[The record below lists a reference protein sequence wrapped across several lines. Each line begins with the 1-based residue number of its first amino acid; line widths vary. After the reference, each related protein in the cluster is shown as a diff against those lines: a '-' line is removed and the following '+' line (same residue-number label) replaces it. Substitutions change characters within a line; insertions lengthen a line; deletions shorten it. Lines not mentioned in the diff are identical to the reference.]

1 MVVLLAA
8 VLTKSGKV
16 LISRQYVNM
25 NRMRV
30 EGILAVFPKLMGETN
45 KQHTFVEANNMRY
58 VYQPIENLVVL
69 VVTTKNSNI
78 IEDLETLR
86 TLAKLVPEYAGSV
99 QEEAVVDH
107 AFDLIFALDEL
118 ITYGG
123 MNETIPLQQVRVNLA
138 MESHEEKLLAMVQ
151 ESKMNQAKEIMKQ
164 KEKEI
169 KSQQPAAS
177 GFGFFSSLF
186 STVSQTVRSIDSA
199 ATKPAASRPVES
211 YVDTRAMAPMREPT
225 STPSLTRSEPASTP
239 SLGRGMQLSG
249 AKKDSLSNLMREDH
263 LVVPSTT
270 KKAAAA
276 PVSSSAVDVK
286 IEEELTVKLSRD
298 GLIETA
304 DVKGTLSVRANAP
317 EASRV
322 LIRLNDFAAPGFQ
335 LQLHPTIARSFLS
348 DHVLTLKQADRGFP
362 VDSSVSVLRWR
373 QPNGGDALV
382 PLSVTCWPEVLDDGC
397 NVNVEY
403 TLNREVLPALSNVR
417 ICIPLPAGAS
427 PEILSVD
434 GSYHFYPKESFIE
447 WEIEEMQE
455 DNANGV
461 LEFHVKGGSE
471 DDFFP
476 TSVEFESPRTFLDA
490 SVVEVLQVADSA
502 PVSFSQSK
510 SMRVSTYTI
519 A

>member
-1 MVVLLAA
+1 
-8 VLTKSGKV
+8 
-16 LISRQYVNM
+16 
-25 NRMRV
+25 
-30 EGILAVFPKLMGETN
+30 
-45 KQHTFVEANNMRY
+45 
-58 VYQPIENLVVL
+58 
-69 VVTTKNSNI
+69 
-78 IEDLETLR
+78 
-86 TLAKLVPEYAGSV
+86 
-99 QEEAVVDH
+99 
-107 AFDLIFALDEL
+107 
-118 ITYGG
+118 
-123 MNETIPLQQVRVNLA
+123 

-164 KEKEI
+164 KEKEL

-211 YVDTRAMAPMREPT
+211 YVDTRATAPMRYA
-225 STPSLTRSEPASTP
+225 SLSSLTRSEPTSTP

-249 AKKDSLSNLMREDH
+249 AKKDSLSVGPPRLLHPQNLMREDH

-322 LIRLNDFAAPGFQ
+322 LIRLSDFAAPGFQ
-335 LQLHPTIARSFLS
+335 LQLHPTIARSFLN

-382 PLSVTCWPEVLDDGC
+382 PLSVTCWPEVLEDGC

-434 GSYHFYPKESFIE
+434 GSYHFVGAA
-447 WEIEEMQE
+447 W
-455 DNANGV
+455 
-461 LEFHVKGGSE
+461 GGE
-471 DDFFP
+471 
-476 TSVEFESPRTFLDA
+476 A
-490 SVVEVLQVADSA
+490 
-502 PVSFSQSK
+502 
-510 SMRVSTYTI
+510 
-519 A
+519 

>member
-1 MVVLLAA
+1 
-8 VLTKSGKV
+8 
-16 LISRQYVNM
+16 
-25 NRMRV
+25 
-30 EGILAVFPKLMGETN
+30 
-45 KQHTFVEANNMRY
+45 
-58 VYQPIENLVVL
+58 
-69 VVTTKNSNI
+69 
-78 IEDLETLR
+78 
-86 TLAKLVPEYAGSV
+86 
-99 QEEAVVDH
+99 
-107 AFDLIFALDEL
+107 
-118 ITYGG
+118 
-123 MNETIPLQQVRVNLA
+123 

-164 KEKEI
+164 KEKEL

-177 GFGFFSSLF
+177 SFGFFSSLF

-211 YVDTRAMAPMREPT
+211 YVDTRATAPMRYA
-225 STPSLTRSEPASTP
+225 SLSSLTRSEPASTP

-249 AKKDSLSNLMREDH
+249 AKKDSLSVVHHRPLHPQNLMREDH

-322 LIRLNDFAAPGFQ
+322 LIRLSDFAAPGFQ

-434 GSYHFYPKESFIE
+434 GSYHFVGAA
-447 WEIEEMQE
+447 W
-455 DNANGV
+455 
-461 LEFHVKGGSE
+461 GGE
-471 DDFFP
+471 
-476 TSVEFESPRTFLDA
+476 A
-490 SVVEVLQVADSA
+490 
-502 PVSFSQSK
+502 
-510 SMRVSTYTI
+510 
-519 A
+519 

>member
-1 MVVLLAA
+1 
-8 VLTKSGKV
+8 
-16 LISRQYVNM
+16 
-25 NRMRV
+25 
-30 EGILAVFPKLMGETN
+30 
-45 KQHTFVEANNMRY
+45 
-58 VYQPIENLVVL
+58 
-69 VVTTKNSNI
+69 
-78 IEDLETLR
+78 
-86 TLAKLVPEYAGSV
+86 
-99 QEEAVVDH
+99 
-107 AFDLIFALDEL
+107 
-118 ITYGG
+118 
-123 MNETIPLQQVRVNLA
+123 

-164 KEKEI
+164 KEKEL

-211 YVDTRAMAPMREPT
+211 YVDTRATAPMRYA
-225 STPSLTRSEPASTP
+225 SLPSLTHSEPTSTP

-249 AKKDSLSNLMREDH
+249 AKKDSLSVVHPCLRHPQNLMREDH

-322 LIRLNDFAAPGFQ
+322 LIRLSDFAAPGFQ

-382 PLSVTCWPEVLDDGC
+382 PLSVTCWPEVLEDGC

-434 GSYHFYPKESFIE
+434 GSYHFVGAV
-447 WEIEEMQE
+447 W
-455 DNANGV
+455 
-461 LEFHVKGGSE
+461 GGE
-471 DDFFP
+471 
-476 TSVEFESPRTFLDA
+476 A
-490 SVVEVLQVADSA
+490 
-502 PVSFSQSK
+502 
-510 SMRVSTYTI
+510 
-519 A
+519 

>member
-1 MVVLLAA
+1 
-8 VLTKSGKV
+8 
-16 LISRQYVNM
+16 
-25 NRMRV
+25 
-30 EGILAVFPKLMGETN
+30 
-45 KQHTFVEANNMRY
+45 
-58 VYQPIENLVVL
+58 
-69 VVTTKNSNI
+69 
-78 IEDLETLR
+78 
-86 TLAKLVPEYAGSV
+86 
-99 QEEAVVDH
+99 
-107 AFDLIFALDEL
+107 
-118 ITYGG
+118 
-123 MNETIPLQQVRVNLA
+123 

-177 GFGFFSSLF
+177 SFGFFSSLF

-211 YVDTRAMAPMREPT
+211 YVDTRATAPMRYASLSSLTHSEPT
-225 STPSLTRSEPASTP
+225 STP

-249 AKKDSLSNLMREDH
+249 AKKDSLSVGPPRLLHPQNLMREDH

-322 LIRLNDFAAPGFQ
+322 LIRLSDFAAPGFQ

-382 PLSVTCWPEVLDDGC
+382 PLSVTCWPEVLEDGC

-434 GSYHFYPKESFIE
+434 GSYHFVGAV
-447 WEIEEMQE
+447 W
-455 DNANGV
+455 
-461 LEFHVKGGSE
+461 GGE
-471 DDFFP
+471 
-476 TSVEFESPRTFLDA
+476 A
-490 SVVEVLQVADSA
+490 
-502 PVSFSQSK
+502 
-510 SMRVSTYTI
+510 
-519 A
+519 

>member
-1 MVVLLAA
+1 
-8 VLTKSGKV
+8 
-16 LISRQYVNM
+16 
-25 NRMRV
+25 
-30 EGILAVFPKLMGETN
+30 
-45 KQHTFVEANNMRY
+45 
-58 VYQPIENLVVL
+58 
-69 VVTTKNSNI
+69 
-78 IEDLETLR
+78 
-86 TLAKLVPEYAGSV
+86 
-99 QEEAVVDH
+99 
-107 AFDLIFALDEL
+107 
-118 ITYGG
+118 
-123 MNETIPLQQVRVNLA
+123 

-211 YVDTRAMAPMREPT
+211 YVDTRAMAPMRYASLFSLTRSEPT

-249 AKKDSLSNLMREDH
+249 AKKDSLSVVHPRPLHPQNLMREDH

-322 LIRLNDFAAPGFQ
+322 LIRLSDFAAPGFQ
-335 LQLHPTIARSFLS
+335 LQLHPTIARSFLN

-434 GSYHFYPKESFIE
+434 GSYHFVGAA
-447 WEIEEMQE
+447 W
-455 DNANGV
+455 
-461 LEFHVKGGSE
+461 GGE
-471 DDFFP
+471 
-476 TSVEFESPRTFLDA
+476 A
-490 SVVEVLQVADSA
+490 
-502 PVSFSQSK
+502 
-510 SMRVSTYTI
+510 
-519 A
+519 

>member
-1 MVVLLAA
+1 
-8 VLTKSGKV
+8 
-16 LISRQYVNM
+16 
-25 NRMRV
+25 
-30 EGILAVFPKLMGETN
+30 
-45 KQHTFVEANNMRY
+45 
-58 VYQPIENLVVL
+58 
-69 VVTTKNSNI
+69 
-78 IEDLETLR
+78 
-86 TLAKLVPEYAGSV
+86 
-99 QEEAVVDH
+99 
-107 AFDLIFALDEL
+107 
-118 ITYGG
+118 
-123 MNETIPLQQVRVNLA
+123 

-211 YVDTRAMAPMREPT
+211 YVDTRATAPMRYAPL
-225 STPSLTRSEPASTP
+225 PSLTHSEPANTP

-249 AKKDSLSNLMREDH
+249 AKKDSLSVGPPRLLHPQNLMREDH

-322 LIRLNDFAAPGFQ
+322 LIRLSDFAAPGFQ
-335 LQLHPTIARSFLS
+335 LQLHPTIARSFLN

-382 PLSVTCWPEVLDDGC
+382 PLSVTCWPEVLEDGC

-434 GSYHFYPKESFIE
+434 GSYHFVGAA
-447 WEIEEMQE
+447 W
-455 DNANGV
+455 
-461 LEFHVKGGSE
+461 GGE
-471 DDFFP
+471 
-476 TSVEFESPRTFLDA
+476 A
-490 SVVEVLQVADSA
+490 
-502 PVSFSQSK
+502 
-510 SMRVSTYTI
+510 
-519 A
+519 

>member
-1 MVVLLAA
+1 
-8 VLTKSGKV
+8 
-16 LISRQYVNM
+16 
-25 NRMRV
+25 
-30 EGILAVFPKLMGETN
+30 
-45 KQHTFVEANNMRY
+45 
-58 VYQPIENLVVL
+58 
-69 VVTTKNSNI
+69 
-78 IEDLETLR
+78 
-86 TLAKLVPEYAGSV
+86 
-99 QEEAVVDH
+99 
-107 AFDLIFALDEL
+107 
-118 ITYGG
+118 
-123 MNETIPLQQVRVNLA
+123 

-211 YVDTRAMAPMREPT
+211 YVDTRATAPMRYAPL
-225 STPSLTRSEPASTP
+225 PSLTHSEPANTP

-249 AKKDSLSNLMREDH
+249 AKKDSLSVVHPRPLHPQNLMREDH
-263 LVVPSTT
+263 LVVPTT

-322 LIRLNDFAAPGFQ
+322 LIRLSDFAAPGFQ
-335 LQLHPTIARSFLS
+335 LQLHPTIARSFLN

-382 PLSVTCWPEVLDDGC
+382 PLSVTCWPEVLEDGC

-434 GSYHFYPKESFIE
+434 GSYHFVGAA
-447 WEIEEMQE
+447 W
-455 DNANGV
+455 
-461 LEFHVKGGSE
+461 GGE
-471 DDFFP
+471 
-476 TSVEFESPRTFLDA
+476 A
-490 SVVEVLQVADSA
+490 
-502 PVSFSQSK
+502 
-510 SMRVSTYTI
+510 
-519 A
+519 

>member
-1 MVVLLAA
+1 
-8 VLTKSGKV
+8 
-16 LISRQYVNM
+16 
-25 NRMRV
+25 
-30 EGILAVFPKLMGETN
+30 
-45 KQHTFVEANNMRY
+45 
-58 VYQPIENLVVL
+58 
-69 VVTTKNSNI
+69 
-78 IEDLETLR
+78 
-86 TLAKLVPEYAGSV
+86 
-99 QEEAVVDH
+99 
-107 AFDLIFALDEL
+107 
-118 ITYGG
+118 
-123 MNETIPLQQVRVNLA
+123 

-164 KEKEI
+164 KEKEL

-211 YVDTRAMAPMREPT
+211 YADTRATAPMRYA
-225 STPSLTRSEPASTP
+225 SLPSLTHSEPTSTP

-249 AKKDSLSNLMREDH
+249 AKKDSLSVGPPRLRHPQNLMREDH

-322 LIRLNDFAAPGFQ
+322 LIRLSDFAAPGFQ

-382 PLSVTCWPEVLDDGC
+382 PLSVTCWPEVLEDGC

-417 ICIPLPAGAS
+417 ICIPLPTGAS

-434 GSYHFYPKESFIE
+434 GSYHFVGAV
-447 WEIEEMQE
+447 W
-455 DNANGV
+455 
-461 LEFHVKGGSE
+461 GGE
-471 DDFFP
+471 
-476 TSVEFESPRTFLDA
+476 A
-490 SVVEVLQVADSA
+490 
-502 PVSFSQSK
+502 
-510 SMRVSTYTI
+510 
-519 A
+519 

>member
-1 MVVLLAA
+1 
-8 VLTKSGKV
+8 
-16 LISRQYVNM
+16 
-25 NRMRV
+25 
-30 EGILAVFPKLMGETN
+30 
-45 KQHTFVEANNMRY
+45 
-58 VYQPIENLVVL
+58 
-69 VVTTKNSNI
+69 
-78 IEDLETLR
+78 
-86 TLAKLVPEYAGSV
+86 
-99 QEEAVVDH
+99 
-107 AFDLIFALDEL
+107 
-118 ITYGG
+118 
-123 MNETIPLQQVRVNLA
+123 

-164 KEKEI
+164 KEKEL

-211 YVDTRAMAPMREPT
+211 YVDTRAMAPMRYA
-225 STPSLTRSEPASTP
+225 SLFSLTRSEPTSTP

-249 AKKDSLSNLMREDH
+249 AKKDSLSVVHPRPLHPQNLMREDH

-434 GSYHFYPKESFIE
+434 GSYHFVGTA
-447 WEIEEMQE
+447 W
-455 DNANGV
+455 
-461 LEFHVKGGSE
+461 GGE
-471 DDFFP
+471 
-476 TSVEFESPRTFLDA
+476 A
-490 SVVEVLQVADSA
+490 
-502 PVSFSQSK
+502 
-510 SMRVSTYTI
+510 
-519 A
+519 

>member
-1 MVVLLAA
+1 
-8 VLTKSGKV
+8 
-16 LISRQYVNM
+16 
-25 NRMRV
+25 
-30 EGILAVFPKLMGETN
+30 
-45 KQHTFVEANNMRY
+45 
-58 VYQPIENLVVL
+58 
-69 VVTTKNSNI
+69 
-78 IEDLETLR
+78 
-86 TLAKLVPEYAGSV
+86 
-99 QEEAVVDH
+99 
-107 AFDLIFALDEL
+107 
-118 ITYGG
+118 
-123 MNETIPLQQVRVNLA
+123 

-177 GFGFFSSLF
+177 SFGFFSSLF

-211 YVDTRAMAPMREPT
+211 YVDTRATAPMRYA
-225 STPSLTRSEPASTP
+225 SLPSLTRSEPTSTP

-249 AKKDSLSNLMREDH
+249 AKKDSLSVVHHHPLHLQNLMREDH

-270 KKAAAA
+270 KKAAA

-322 LIRLNDFAAPGFQ
+322 LIRLSDFAAPGFQ

-382 PLSVTCWPEVLDDGC
+382 PLSVTCWPEVLEDGC

-417 ICIPLPAGAS
+417 ICIPLPTGAS

-434 GSYHFYPKESFIE
+434 GSYHFVGAV
-447 WEIEEMQE
+447 W
-455 DNANGV
+455 
-461 LEFHVKGGSE
+461 GGE
-471 DDFFP
+471 
-476 TSVEFESPRTFLDA
+476 A
-490 SVVEVLQVADSA
+490 
-502 PVSFSQSK
+502 
-510 SMRVSTYTI
+510 
-519 A
+519 

>member
-1 MVVLLAA
+1 
-8 VLTKSGKV
+8 
-16 LISRQYVNM
+16 
-25 NRMRV
+25 
-30 EGILAVFPKLMGETN
+30 
-45 KQHTFVEANNMRY
+45 
-58 VYQPIENLVVL
+58 
-69 VVTTKNSNI
+69 
-78 IEDLETLR
+78 
-86 TLAKLVPEYAGSV
+86 
-99 QEEAVVDH
+99 
-107 AFDLIFALDEL
+107 
-118 ITYGG
+118 
-123 MNETIPLQQVRVNLA
+123 

-164 KEKEI
+164 KEKEL

-211 YVDTRAMAPMREPT
+211 YVDTRATAPMRYA
-225 STPSLTRSEPASTP
+225 SLPSLTRSEPTSTP

-249 AKKDSLSNLMREDH
+249 AKKDSLSVGPPRLLHPQNLMREDH

-322 LIRLNDFAAPGFQ
+322 LIRLSDFAAPGFQ

-382 PLSVTCWPEVLDDGC
+382 PLSVTCWPEVLEDGC

-434 GSYHFYPKESFIE
+434 GSYHFVGAA
-447 WEIEEMQE
+447 W
-455 DNANGV
+455 
-461 LEFHVKGGSE
+461 GGE
-471 DDFFP
+471 
-476 TSVEFESPRTFLDA
+476 A
-490 SVVEVLQVADSA
+490 
-502 PVSFSQSK
+502 
-510 SMRVSTYTI
+510 
-519 A
+519 

>member
-1 MVVLLAA
+1 
-8 VLTKSGKV
+8 
-16 LISRQYVNM
+16 
-25 NRMRV
+25 
-30 EGILAVFPKLMGETN
+30 
-45 KQHTFVEANNMRY
+45 
-58 VYQPIENLVVL
+58 
-69 VVTTKNSNI
+69 
-78 IEDLETLR
+78 
-86 TLAKLVPEYAGSV
+86 
-99 QEEAVVDH
+99 
-107 AFDLIFALDEL
+107 
-118 ITYGG
+118 
-123 MNETIPLQQVRVNLA
+123 
-138 MESHEEKLLAMVQ
+138 MVQ

-211 YVDTRAMAPMREPT
+211 YVDTRATAPMRYASLSSLTHSEPT
-225 STPSLTRSEPASTP
+225 STP

-249 AKKDSLSNLMREDH
+249 AKKDSLSVGPPRLRHPQNLMREDH

-322 LIRLNDFAAPGFQ
+322 LIRLSDFAAPGFQ

-382 PLSVTCWPEVLDDGC
+382 PLSVTCWPEVLEDGC

-434 GSYHFYPKESFIE
+434 GSYHFVGAA
-447 WEIEEMQE
+447 W
-455 DNANGV
+455 
-461 LEFHVKGGSE
+461 GGE
-471 DDFFP
+471 
-476 TSVEFESPRTFLDA
+476 A
-490 SVVEVLQVADSA
+490 
-502 PVSFSQSK
+502 
-510 SMRVSTYTI
+510 
-519 A
+519 

>member
-1 MVVLLAA
+1 
-8 VLTKSGKV
+8 
-16 LISRQYVNM
+16 
-25 NRMRV
+25 
-30 EGILAVFPKLMGETN
+30 
-45 KQHTFVEANNMRY
+45 
-58 VYQPIENLVVL
+58 
-69 VVTTKNSNI
+69 
-78 IEDLETLR
+78 
-86 TLAKLVPEYAGSV
+86 
-99 QEEAVVDH
+99 
-107 AFDLIFALDEL
+107 
-118 ITYGG
+118 
-123 MNETIPLQQVRVNLA
+123 

-164 KEKEI
+164 KEKEL

-211 YVDTRAMAPMREPT
+211 YVDTRATAPMRYA
-225 STPSLTRSEPASTP
+225 SLSSLTRSEPTSTP

-249 AKKDSLSNLMREDH
+249 AKKDSLSVVHPCLRHPQNLMREDH

-417 ICIPLPAGAS
+417 ICIPLPTGAS

-434 GSYHFYPKESFIE
+434 GSYHFVGAA
-447 WEIEEMQE
+447 W
-455 DNANGV
+455 
-461 LEFHVKGGSE
+461 GGE
-471 DDFFP
+471 
-476 TSVEFESPRTFLDA
+476 A
-490 SVVEVLQVADSA
+490 
-502 PVSFSQSK
+502 
-510 SMRVSTYTI
+510 
-519 A
+519 

>member
-1 MVVLLAA
+1 
-8 VLTKSGKV
+8 
-16 LISRQYVNM
+16 
-25 NRMRV
+25 
-30 EGILAVFPKLMGETN
+30 
-45 KQHTFVEANNMRY
+45 
-58 VYQPIENLVVL
+58 
-69 VVTTKNSNI
+69 
-78 IEDLETLR
+78 
-86 TLAKLVPEYAGSV
+86 
-99 QEEAVVDH
+99 
-107 AFDLIFALDEL
+107 
-118 ITYGG
+118 
-123 MNETIPLQQVRVNLA
+123 

-211 YVDTRAMAPMREPT
+211 YVDTRATAPMRYA
-225 STPSLTRSEPASTP
+225 SLSSLTRSEPTSTP

-249 AKKDSLSNLMREDH
+249 AKKDSLSVVHPCLRHPQNLMREDH

-322 LIRLNDFAAPGFQ
+322 LIRLSDFAAPGFQ

-382 PLSVTCWPEVLDDGC
+382 PLSVTCWPEVLEDGC

-434 GSYHFYPKESFIE
+434 GSYHFVGAA
-447 WEIEEMQE
+447 W
-455 DNANGV
+455 
-461 LEFHVKGGSE
+461 GGE
-471 DDFFP
+471 
-476 TSVEFESPRTFLDA
+476 A
-490 SVVEVLQVADSA
+490 
-502 PVSFSQSK
+502 
-510 SMRVSTYTI
+510 
-519 A
+519 

>member
-1 MVVLLAA
+1 
-8 VLTKSGKV
+8 
-16 LISRQYVNM
+16 
-25 NRMRV
+25 
-30 EGILAVFPKLMGETN
+30 
-45 KQHTFVEANNMRY
+45 
-58 VYQPIENLVVL
+58 
-69 VVTTKNSNI
+69 
-78 IEDLETLR
+78 
-86 TLAKLVPEYAGSV
+86 
-99 QEEAVVDH
+99 
-107 AFDLIFALDEL
+107 
-118 ITYGG
+118 
-123 MNETIPLQQVRVNLA
+123 

-164 KEKEI
+164 KEKEL

-211 YVDTRAMAPMREPT
+211 YVDTRATAPMRYAPL
-225 STPSLTRSEPASTP
+225 PSLTHSEPTSTP

-249 AKKDSLSNLMREDH
+249 AKKDSLSVVHPRPLHPQNLMREDH
-263 LVVPSTT
+263 LVVPTT

-322 LIRLNDFAAPGFQ
+322 LIRLSDFAAPGFQ
-335 LQLHPTIARSFLS
+335 LQLHPTIARSFLN

-382 PLSVTCWPEVLDDGC
+382 PLSVTCWPEVLEDGC

-427 PEILSVD
+427 LEILSVD
-434 GSYHFYPKESFIE
+434 GSYHFVGAA
-447 WEIEEMQE
+447 W
-455 DNANGV
+455 
-461 LEFHVKGGSE
+461 GGE
-471 DDFFP
+471 
-476 TSVEFESPRTFLDA
+476 A
-490 SVVEVLQVADSA
+490 
-502 PVSFSQSK
+502 
-510 SMRVSTYTI
+510 
-519 A
+519 

>member
-1 MVVLLAA
+1 
-8 VLTKSGKV
+8 
-16 LISRQYVNM
+16 
-25 NRMRV
+25 
-30 EGILAVFPKLMGETN
+30 
-45 KQHTFVEANNMRY
+45 
-58 VYQPIENLVVL
+58 
-69 VVTTKNSNI
+69 
-78 IEDLETLR
+78 
-86 TLAKLVPEYAGSV
+86 
-99 QEEAVVDH
+99 
-107 AFDLIFALDEL
+107 
-118 ITYGG
+118 
-123 MNETIPLQQVRVNLA
+123 

-164 KEKEI
+164 KEKEL

-211 YVDTRAMAPMREPT
+211 YVDTRATAPMRYA
-225 STPSLTRSEPASTP
+225 SLPSLTRSEPTSTP

-249 AKKDSLSNLMREDH
+249 AKKDSLSVGPPRLLHPQNLMREDH

-317 EASRV
+317 DASRV
-322 LIRLNDFAAPGFQ
+322 LIRLSDFVAPGFQ

-434 GSYHFYPKESFIE
+434 GSYHFVGAA
-447 WEIEEMQE
+447 W
-455 DNANGV
+455 
-461 LEFHVKGGSE
+461 GGE
-471 DDFFP
+471 
-476 TSVEFESPRTFLDA
+476 A
-490 SVVEVLQVADSA
+490 
-502 PVSFSQSK
+502 
-510 SMRVSTYTI
+510 
-519 A
+519 

>member
-1 MVVLLAA
+1 
-8 VLTKSGKV
+8 
-16 LISRQYVNM
+16 
-25 NRMRV
+25 
-30 EGILAVFPKLMGETN
+30 
-45 KQHTFVEANNMRY
+45 
-58 VYQPIENLVVL
+58 
-69 VVTTKNSNI
+69 
-78 IEDLETLR
+78 
-86 TLAKLVPEYAGSV
+86 
-99 QEEAVVDH
+99 
-107 AFDLIFALDEL
+107 
-118 ITYGG
+118 
-123 MNETIPLQQVRVNLA
+123 

-211 YVDTRAMAPMREPT
+211 YVDTRATAPMRYA
-225 STPSLTRSEPASTP
+225 SLFSLTRSEPASTP

-249 AKKDSLSNLMREDH
+249 AKKDSLSVVHPCLLHPQNLMREDH

-434 GSYHFYPKESFIE
+434 GSYHFVGAA
-447 WEIEEMQE
+447 W
-455 DNANGV
+455 
-461 LEFHVKGGSE
+461 GGE
-471 DDFFP
+471 
-476 TSVEFESPRTFLDA
+476 A
-490 SVVEVLQVADSA
+490 
-502 PVSFSQSK
+502 
-510 SMRVSTYTI
+510 
-519 A
+519 

>member
-1 MVVLLAA
+1 
-8 VLTKSGKV
+8 
-16 LISRQYVNM
+16 
-25 NRMRV
+25 
-30 EGILAVFPKLMGETN
+30 
-45 KQHTFVEANNMRY
+45 
-58 VYQPIENLVVL
+58 
-69 VVTTKNSNI
+69 
-78 IEDLETLR
+78 
-86 TLAKLVPEYAGSV
+86 
-99 QEEAVVDH
+99 
-107 AFDLIFALDEL
+107 
-118 ITYGG
+118 
-123 MNETIPLQQVRVNLA
+123 

-211 YVDTRAMAPMREPT
+211 YVDTRATAPMRYA
-225 STPSLTRSEPASTP
+225 SLSSLTRSEPTSTP

-249 AKKDSLSNLMREDH
+249 AKKDSLSVVHPCLRHPQNLMREDH

-417 ICIPLPAGAS
+417 ICIPLPTGAS

-434 GSYHFYPKESFIE
+434 GSYHFVGAV
-447 WEIEEMQE
+447 W
-455 DNANGV
+455 
-461 LEFHVKGGSE
+461 GGE
-471 DDFFP
+471 
-476 TSVEFESPRTFLDA
+476 A
-490 SVVEVLQVADSA
+490 
-502 PVSFSQSK
+502 
-510 SMRVSTYTI
+510 
-519 A
+519 

>member
-1 MVVLLAA
+1 
-8 VLTKSGKV
+8 
-16 LISRQYVNM
+16 
-25 NRMRV
+25 
-30 EGILAVFPKLMGETN
+30 
-45 KQHTFVEANNMRY
+45 
-58 VYQPIENLVVL
+58 
-69 VVTTKNSNI
+69 
-78 IEDLETLR
+78 
-86 TLAKLVPEYAGSV
+86 
-99 QEEAVVDH
+99 
-107 AFDLIFALDEL
+107 
-118 ITYGG
+118 
-123 MNETIPLQQVRVNLA
+123 

-164 KEKEI
+164 KEKEL

-211 YVDTRAMAPMREPT
+211 YADTRATAPMRYASLSSLTHSEPT
-225 STPSLTRSEPASTP
+225 STP

-249 AKKDSLSNLMREDH
+249 AKKDSLSVGPPRLLHPQNLMREDH

-322 LIRLNDFAAPGFQ
+322 LIRLSDFAAPGFQ
-335 LQLHPTIARSFLS
+335 LQLHPTIARSFLN

-382 PLSVTCWPEVLDDGC
+382 PLSVTCWPEVLEDGC

-417 ICIPLPAGAS
+417 ICIPLPTGAS

-434 GSYHFYPKESFIE
+434 GSYHFVGAA
-447 WEIEEMQE
+447 W
-455 DNANGV
+455 
-461 LEFHVKGGSE
+461 GGE
-471 DDFFP
+471 
-476 TSVEFESPRTFLDA
+476 A
-490 SVVEVLQVADSA
+490 
-502 PVSFSQSK
+502 
-510 SMRVSTYTI
+510 
-519 A
+519 

>member
-1 MVVLLAA
+1 
-8 VLTKSGKV
+8 
-16 LISRQYVNM
+16 
-25 NRMRV
+25 
-30 EGILAVFPKLMGETN
+30 
-45 KQHTFVEANNMRY
+45 
-58 VYQPIENLVVL
+58 
-69 VVTTKNSNI
+69 
-78 IEDLETLR
+78 
-86 TLAKLVPEYAGSV
+86 
-99 QEEAVVDH
+99 
-107 AFDLIFALDEL
+107 
-118 ITYGG
+118 
-123 MNETIPLQQVRVNLA
+123 

-164 KEKEI
+164 KEKEL

-211 YVDTRAMAPMREPT
+211 YADTRATAPMRYA
-225 STPSLTRSEPASTP
+225 SLPSLTHSEPTSTP

-249 AKKDSLSNLMREDH
+249 AKKDSLSVGPPRLRHPQNLMREDH
-263 LVVPSTT
+263 LVVPST
-270 KKAAAA
+270 KKAAA

-322 LIRLNDFAAPGFQ
+322 LIRLSDFAAPGFQ
-335 LQLHPTIARSFLS
+335 LQLHPTIARSFLN

-382 PLSVTCWPEVLDDGC
+382 PLSVTCWPEVLEDGC

-417 ICIPLPAGAS
+417 ICIPLPTGAS

-434 GSYHFYPKESFIE
+434 GSYHFVGAV
-447 WEIEEMQE
+447 W
-455 DNANGV
+455 
-461 LEFHVKGGSE
+461 GGE
-471 DDFFP
+471 
-476 TSVEFESPRTFLDA
+476 A
-490 SVVEVLQVADSA
+490 
-502 PVSFSQSK
+502 
-510 SMRVSTYTI
+510 
-519 A
+519 

>member
-1 MVVLLAA
+1 
-8 VLTKSGKV
+8 
-16 LISRQYVNM
+16 
-25 NRMRV
+25 
-30 EGILAVFPKLMGETN
+30 
-45 KQHTFVEANNMRY
+45 
-58 VYQPIENLVVL
+58 
-69 VVTTKNSNI
+69 
-78 IEDLETLR
+78 
-86 TLAKLVPEYAGSV
+86 
-99 QEEAVVDH
+99 
-107 AFDLIFALDEL
+107 
-118 ITYGG
+118 
-123 MNETIPLQQVRVNLA
+123 

-164 KEKEI
+164 KEKEL

-211 YVDTRAMAPMREPT
+211 YVDTRATAPMRYASLSSLTHSEPT
-225 STPSLTRSEPASTP
+225 STP

-249 AKKDSLSNLMREDH
+249 AKKDSLSVGPPRLLHPQNLMREDH

-322 LIRLNDFAAPGFQ
+322 LIRLSDFAAPGFQ

-417 ICIPLPAGAS
+417 ICIPLPTGAS

-434 GSYHFYPKESFIE
+434 GSYHFVGAV
-447 WEIEEMQE
+447 W
-455 DNANGV
+455 
-461 LEFHVKGGSE
+461 GGE
-471 DDFFP
+471 
-476 TSVEFESPRTFLDA
+476 A
-490 SVVEVLQVADSA
+490 
-502 PVSFSQSK
+502 
-510 SMRVSTYTI
+510 
-519 A
+519 

>member
-1 MVVLLAA
+1 
-8 VLTKSGKV
+8 
-16 LISRQYVNM
+16 
-25 NRMRV
+25 
-30 EGILAVFPKLMGETN
+30 
-45 KQHTFVEANNMRY
+45 
-58 VYQPIENLVVL
+58 
-69 VVTTKNSNI
+69 
-78 IEDLETLR
+78 
-86 TLAKLVPEYAGSV
+86 
-99 QEEAVVDH
+99 
-107 AFDLIFALDEL
+107 
-118 ITYGG
+118 
-123 MNETIPLQQVRVNLA
+123 

-199 ATKPAASRPVES
+199 ATKPAASHPVES
-211 YVDTRAMAPMREPT
+211 YVDTRATAPMRYAPL
-225 STPSLTRSEPASTP
+225 PSLTHSEPANTP

-249 AKKDSLSNLMREDH
+249 AKKDSLSVGPPRLRHPQNLMREDH

-382 PLSVTCWPEVLDDGC
+382 PLSVTCWPEVLEDGC

-434 GSYHFYPKESFIE
+434 GSYHFVGAA
-447 WEIEEMQE
+447 W
-455 DNANGV
+455 
-461 LEFHVKGGSE
+461 GGE
-471 DDFFP
+471 
-476 TSVEFESPRTFLDA
+476 A
-490 SVVEVLQVADSA
+490 
-502 PVSFSQSK
+502 
-510 SMRVSTYTI
+510 
-519 A
+519 

>member
-1 MVVLLAA
+1 
-8 VLTKSGKV
+8 
-16 LISRQYVNM
+16 
-25 NRMRV
+25 
-30 EGILAVFPKLMGETN
+30 
-45 KQHTFVEANNMRY
+45 
-58 VYQPIENLVVL
+58 
-69 VVTTKNSNI
+69 
-78 IEDLETLR
+78 
-86 TLAKLVPEYAGSV
+86 
-99 QEEAVVDH
+99 
-107 AFDLIFALDEL
+107 
-118 ITYGG
+118 
-123 MNETIPLQQVRVNLA
+123 

-164 KEKEI
+164 KEKEL

-211 YVDTRAMAPMREPT
+211 YVDTRATAPMRYAPL
-225 STPSLTRSEPASTP
+225 PSLTHSEPANTP

-249 AKKDSLSNLMREDH
+249 AKKDSLSVGPPRPLHPQNLMREDH

-322 LIRLNDFAAPGFQ
+322 LIRLSDFAAPGFQ
-335 LQLHPTIARSFLS
+335 LQLHPTIARSFLN

-382 PLSVTCWPEVLDDGC
+382 PLSVTCWPEVLEDGC

-434 GSYHFYPKESFIE
+434 GSYHFVGAA
-447 WEIEEMQE
+447 W
-455 DNANGV
+455 
-461 LEFHVKGGSE
+461 GGE
-471 DDFFP
+471 
-476 TSVEFESPRTFLDA
+476 A
-490 SVVEVLQVADSA
+490 
-502 PVSFSQSK
+502 
-510 SMRVSTYTI
+510 
-519 A
+519 

>member
-1 MVVLLAA
+1 
-8 VLTKSGKV
+8 
-16 LISRQYVNM
+16 
-25 NRMRV
+25 
-30 EGILAVFPKLMGETN
+30 
-45 KQHTFVEANNMRY
+45 
-58 VYQPIENLVVL
+58 
-69 VVTTKNSNI
+69 
-78 IEDLETLR
+78 
-86 TLAKLVPEYAGSV
+86 
-99 QEEAVVDH
+99 
-107 AFDLIFALDEL
+107 
-118 ITYGG
+118 
-123 MNETIPLQQVRVNLA
+123 

-211 YVDTRAMAPMREPT
+211 YVDTRATAPMRYA
-225 STPSLTRSEPASTP
+225 SLSSLTRSEPTSTP

-249 AKKDSLSNLMREDH
+249 AKKDSLSVGPPRLLHPQNLMREDH

-322 LIRLNDFAAPGFQ
+322 LIRLSDFAAPGFQ

-434 GSYHFYPKESFIE
+434 GSYHFVGAV
-447 WEIEEMQE
+447 W
-455 DNANGV
+455 
-461 LEFHVKGGSE
+461 GGE
-471 DDFFP
+471 
-476 TSVEFESPRTFLDA
+476 A
-490 SVVEVLQVADSA
+490 
-502 PVSFSQSK
+502 
-510 SMRVSTYTI
+510 
-519 A
+519 

>member
-1 MVVLLAA
+1 
-8 VLTKSGKV
+8 
-16 LISRQYVNM
+16 
-25 NRMRV
+25 
-30 EGILAVFPKLMGETN
+30 
-45 KQHTFVEANNMRY
+45 
-58 VYQPIENLVVL
+58 
-69 VVTTKNSNI
+69 
-78 IEDLETLR
+78 
-86 TLAKLVPEYAGSV
+86 
-99 QEEAVVDH
+99 
-107 AFDLIFALDEL
+107 
-118 ITYGG
+118 
-123 MNETIPLQQVRVNLA
+123 

-211 YVDTRAMAPMREPT
+211 YVDTRATAPMRYASLSSLTHSEPT
-225 STPSLTRSEPASTP
+225 STP

-249 AKKDSLSNLMREDH
+249 AKKDSLSVVHPCLRHPQNLMREDH

-322 LIRLNDFAAPGFQ
+322 LIRLSDFAAPGFQ

-382 PLSVTCWPEVLDDGC
+382 PLSVTCWPEVLEDGC

-417 ICIPLPAGAS
+417 ICIPLPTGAS

-434 GSYHFYPKESFIE
+434 GSYHFVGAV
-447 WEIEEMQE
+447 W
-455 DNANGV
+455 
-461 LEFHVKGGSE
+461 GGE
-471 DDFFP
+471 
-476 TSVEFESPRTFLDA
+476 A
-490 SVVEVLQVADSA
+490 
-502 PVSFSQSK
+502 
-510 SMRVSTYTI
+510 
-519 A
+519 

>member
-1 MVVLLAA
+1 
-8 VLTKSGKV
+8 
-16 LISRQYVNM
+16 
-25 NRMRV
+25 
-30 EGILAVFPKLMGETN
+30 
-45 KQHTFVEANNMRY
+45 
-58 VYQPIENLVVL
+58 
-69 VVTTKNSNI
+69 
-78 IEDLETLR
+78 
-86 TLAKLVPEYAGSV
+86 
-99 QEEAVVDH
+99 
-107 AFDLIFALDEL
+107 
-118 ITYGG
+118 
-123 MNETIPLQQVRVNLA
+123 

-211 YVDTRAMAPMREPT
+211 YVDTRATAPMRYASLSSLTHSEPT
-225 STPSLTRSEPASTP
+225 STP

-249 AKKDSLSNLMREDH
+249 AKKDSLSVVHPCLRHPQNLMREDH

-322 LIRLNDFAAPGFQ
+322 LIRLSDFAAPGFQ

-382 PLSVTCWPEVLDDGC
+382 PLSVTCWPEVLEDGC

-434 GSYHFYPKESFIE
+434 GSYHFVGAV
-447 WEIEEMQE
+447 W
-455 DNANGV
+455 
-461 LEFHVKGGSE
+461 GGE
-471 DDFFP
+471 
-476 TSVEFESPRTFLDA
+476 A
-490 SVVEVLQVADSA
+490 
-502 PVSFSQSK
+502 
-510 SMRVSTYTI
+510 
-519 A
+519 

>member
-1 MVVLLAA
+1 
-8 VLTKSGKV
+8 
-16 LISRQYVNM
+16 
-25 NRMRV
+25 
-30 EGILAVFPKLMGETN
+30 
-45 KQHTFVEANNMRY
+45 
-58 VYQPIENLVVL
+58 
-69 VVTTKNSNI
+69 
-78 IEDLETLR
+78 
-86 TLAKLVPEYAGSV
+86 
-99 QEEAVVDH
+99 
-107 AFDLIFALDEL
+107 
-118 ITYGG
+118 
-123 MNETIPLQQVRVNLA
+123 
-138 MESHEEKLLAMVQ
+138 
-151 ESKMNQAKEIMKQ
+151 MNQAKEIMKQ
-164 KEKEI
+164 KEKEL

-211 YVDTRAMAPMREPT
+211 YVDTRATAPMRYASLSSLTHSEPT
-225 STPSLTRSEPASTP
+225 STP

-249 AKKDSLSNLMREDH
+249 AKKDSLSVGPPRLLHPQNLMREDH

-322 LIRLNDFAAPGFQ
+322 LIRLSDFAAPGFQ

-382 PLSVTCWPEVLDDGC
+382 PLSVTCWPEVLEDGC

-434 GSYHFYPKESFIE
+434 GSYHFVGTA
-447 WEIEEMQE
+447 W
-455 DNANGV
+455 
-461 LEFHVKGGSE
+461 GGE
-471 DDFFP
+471 
-476 TSVEFESPRTFLDA
+476 A
-490 SVVEVLQVADSA
+490 
-502 PVSFSQSK
+502 
-510 SMRVSTYTI
+510 
-519 A
+519 

>member
-1 MVVLLAA
+1 
-8 VLTKSGKV
+8 
-16 LISRQYVNM
+16 
-25 NRMRV
+25 
-30 EGILAVFPKLMGETN
+30 
-45 KQHTFVEANNMRY
+45 
-58 VYQPIENLVVL
+58 
-69 VVTTKNSNI
+69 
-78 IEDLETLR
+78 
-86 TLAKLVPEYAGSV
+86 
-99 QEEAVVDH
+99 
-107 AFDLIFALDEL
+107 
-118 ITYGG
+118 
-123 MNETIPLQQVRVNLA
+123 

-211 YVDTRAMAPMREPT
+211 YVDTRATAPMRYA
-225 STPSLTRSEPASTP
+225 SLFSLTRSEPTSTP

-249 AKKDSLSNLMREDH
+249 AKKDSLSVGPPRLLHPQNLMREDH

-322 LIRLNDFAAPGFQ
+322 LIRLSDFAAPGFQ

-382 PLSVTCWPEVLDDGC
+382 PLSVTCWPEVLEDGC

-434 GSYHFYPKESFIE
+434 GSYHFVGAAWSGE
-447 WEIEEMQE
+447 
-455 DNANGV
+455 A
-461 LEFHVKGGSE
+461 
-471 DDFFP
+471 
-476 TSVEFESPRTFLDA
+476 
-490 SVVEVLQVADSA
+490 
-502 PVSFSQSK
+502 
-510 SMRVSTYTI
+510 
-519 A
+519 

>member
-1 MVVLLAA
+1 
-8 VLTKSGKV
+8 
-16 LISRQYVNM
+16 
-25 NRMRV
+25 
-30 EGILAVFPKLMGETN
+30 
-45 KQHTFVEANNMRY
+45 
-58 VYQPIENLVVL
+58 
-69 VVTTKNSNI
+69 
-78 IEDLETLR
+78 
-86 TLAKLVPEYAGSV
+86 
-99 QEEAVVDH
+99 
-107 AFDLIFALDEL
+107 
-118 ITYGG
+118 
-123 MNETIPLQQVRVNLA
+123 

-211 YVDTRAMAPMREPT
+211 YVDTRATAPMRYAPL
-225 STPSLTRSEPASTP
+225 PSLTHSEPANTP

-249 AKKDSLSNLMREDH
+249 AKKDSLSVGPPRLLHPQNLMREDH

-322 LIRLNDFAAPGFQ
+322 LIRLSDFAAPGFQ

-382 PLSVTCWPEVLDDGC
+382 PLSVTCWPEVLEDGC

-434 GSYHFYPKESFIE
+434 GSYHFVGTA
-447 WEIEEMQE
+447 W
-455 DNANGV
+455 
-461 LEFHVKGGSE
+461 GGE
-471 DDFFP
+471 
-476 TSVEFESPRTFLDA
+476 A
-490 SVVEVLQVADSA
+490 
-502 PVSFSQSK
+502 
-510 SMRVSTYTI
+510 
-519 A
+519 

>member
-1 MVVLLAA
+1 
-8 VLTKSGKV
+8 
-16 LISRQYVNM
+16 
-25 NRMRV
+25 
-30 EGILAVFPKLMGETN
+30 
-45 KQHTFVEANNMRY
+45 
-58 VYQPIENLVVL
+58 
-69 VVTTKNSNI
+69 
-78 IEDLETLR
+78 
-86 TLAKLVPEYAGSV
+86 
-99 QEEAVVDH
+99 
-107 AFDLIFALDEL
+107 
-118 ITYGG
+118 
-123 MNETIPLQQVRVNLA
+123 

-164 KEKEI
+164 KEKEL

-211 YVDTRAMAPMREPT
+211 YVDTRATAPMRYA
-225 STPSLTRSEPASTP
+225 SLSSLTRSEPTSTP
-239 SLGRGMQLSG
+239 SLGRGMQLAG
-249 AKKDSLSNLMREDH
+249 AKKDSLSVVHHRPLHPQNLMREDH

-270 KKAAAA
+270 KKAAA

-322 LIRLNDFAAPGFQ
+322 LIRLSDFAAPGFQ

-434 GSYHFYPKESFIE
+434 GSYHFVGAA
-447 WEIEEMQE
+447 W
-455 DNANGV
+455 
-461 LEFHVKGGSE
+461 GGE
-471 DDFFP
+471 
-476 TSVEFESPRTFLDA
+476 A
-490 SVVEVLQVADSA
+490 
-502 PVSFSQSK
+502 
-510 SMRVSTYTI
+510 
-519 A
+519 

>member
-1 MVVLLAA
+1 
-8 VLTKSGKV
+8 
-16 LISRQYVNM
+16 
-25 NRMRV
+25 
-30 EGILAVFPKLMGETN
+30 
-45 KQHTFVEANNMRY
+45 
-58 VYQPIENLVVL
+58 
-69 VVTTKNSNI
+69 
-78 IEDLETLR
+78 
-86 TLAKLVPEYAGSV
+86 
-99 QEEAVVDH
+99 
-107 AFDLIFALDEL
+107 
-118 ITYGG
+118 
-123 MNETIPLQQVRVNLA
+123 

-164 KEKEI
+164 KEKEL

-211 YVDTRAMAPMREPT
+211 YVDTRATAPMRYAPL
-225 STPSLTRSEPASTP
+225 PSLTHSEPANTP

-249 AKKDSLSNLMREDH
+249 AKKDSLSVGPPRPLHPQNLMREDH

-322 LIRLNDFAAPGFQ
+322 LIRLSDFAAPGFQ

-434 GSYHFYPKESFIE
+434 GSYHFVGAA
-447 WEIEEMQE
+447 W
-455 DNANGV
+455 
-461 LEFHVKGGSE
+461 GGE
-471 DDFFP
+471 
-476 TSVEFESPRTFLDA
+476 A
-490 SVVEVLQVADSA
+490 
-502 PVSFSQSK
+502 
-510 SMRVSTYTI
+510 
-519 A
+519 

>member
-1 MVVLLAA
+1 
-8 VLTKSGKV
+8 
-16 LISRQYVNM
+16 
-25 NRMRV
+25 
-30 EGILAVFPKLMGETN
+30 
-45 KQHTFVEANNMRY
+45 
-58 VYQPIENLVVL
+58 
-69 VVTTKNSNI
+69 
-78 IEDLETLR
+78 
-86 TLAKLVPEYAGSV
+86 
-99 QEEAVVDH
+99 
-107 AFDLIFALDEL
+107 
-118 ITYGG
+118 
-123 MNETIPLQQVRVNLA
+123 

-164 KEKEI
+164 KEKEL

-211 YVDTRAMAPMREPT
+211 YVDTRATAPMRYA
-225 STPSLTRSEPASTP
+225 SLPSLTRSEPTSTP

-249 AKKDSLSNLMREDH
+249 AKKDSLSVVHHHPLHPQNLMREDH
-263 LVVPSTT
+263 LVVPSST

-322 LIRLNDFAAPGFQ
+322 LIRLSDFAAPGFQ
-335 LQLHPTIARSFLS
+335 LQLHPTIARSFLN

-382 PLSVTCWPEVLDDGC
+382 PLSVTCWPEVLEDGC

-434 GSYHFYPKESFIE
+434 GSYHFVGAA
-447 WEIEEMQE
+447 W
-455 DNANGV
+455 
-461 LEFHVKGGSE
+461 GGE
-471 DDFFP
+471 
-476 TSVEFESPRTFLDA
+476 A
-490 SVVEVLQVADSA
+490 
-502 PVSFSQSK
+502 
-510 SMRVSTYTI
+510 
-519 A
+519 

>member
-1 MVVLLAA
+1 
-8 VLTKSGKV
+8 
-16 LISRQYVNM
+16 
-25 NRMRV
+25 
-30 EGILAVFPKLMGETN
+30 
-45 KQHTFVEANNMRY
+45 
-58 VYQPIENLVVL
+58 
-69 VVTTKNSNI
+69 
-78 IEDLETLR
+78 
-86 TLAKLVPEYAGSV
+86 
-99 QEEAVVDH
+99 
-107 AFDLIFALDEL
+107 
-118 ITYGG
+118 
-123 MNETIPLQQVRVNLA
+123 

-164 KEKEI
+164 KEKEL

-211 YVDTRAMAPMREPT
+211 YVDTRATAPMRYA
-225 STPSLTRSEPASTP
+225 SLSSLTRSEPTSTP

-249 AKKDSLSNLMREDH
+249 AKKDSLSVVHPCLRHPQNLMREDH

-322 LIRLNDFAAPGFQ
+322 LIRLSDFAAPGFQ

-434 GSYHFYPKESFIE
+434 GSYHFVGAA
-447 WEIEEMQE
+447 W
-455 DNANGV
+455 
-461 LEFHVKGGSE
+461 GGE
-471 DDFFP
+471 
-476 TSVEFESPRTFLDA
+476 A
-490 SVVEVLQVADSA
+490 
-502 PVSFSQSK
+502 
-510 SMRVSTYTI
+510 
-519 A
+519 

>member
-1 MVVLLAA
+1 
-8 VLTKSGKV
+8 
-16 LISRQYVNM
+16 
-25 NRMRV
+25 
-30 EGILAVFPKLMGETN
+30 
-45 KQHTFVEANNMRY
+45 
-58 VYQPIENLVVL
+58 
-69 VVTTKNSNI
+69 
-78 IEDLETLR
+78 
-86 TLAKLVPEYAGSV
+86 
-99 QEEAVVDH
+99 
-107 AFDLIFALDEL
+107 
-118 ITYGG
+118 
-123 MNETIPLQQVRVNLA
+123 

-211 YVDTRAMAPMREPT
+211 YVDTRATAPMRYASLSSLTHSEPT
-225 STPSLTRSEPASTP
+225 STP
-239 SLGRGMQLSG
+239 SLGRGMQMSG
-249 AKKDSLSNLMREDH
+249 AKKDSLSVGPPRLLHPQNLMREDH

-382 PLSVTCWPEVLDDGC
+382 PLSVTCWPEVLEDGC

-434 GSYHFYPKESFIE
+434 GSYHFVGAA
-447 WEIEEMQE
+447 W
-455 DNANGV
+455 
-461 LEFHVKGGSE
+461 GGE
-471 DDFFP
+471 
-476 TSVEFESPRTFLDA
+476 A
-490 SVVEVLQVADSA
+490 
-502 PVSFSQSK
+502 
-510 SMRVSTYTI
+510 
-519 A
+519 

>member
-1 MVVLLAA
+1 
-8 VLTKSGKV
+8 
-16 LISRQYVNM
+16 
-25 NRMRV
+25 
-30 EGILAVFPKLMGETN
+30 
-45 KQHTFVEANNMRY
+45 
-58 VYQPIENLVVL
+58 
-69 VVTTKNSNI
+69 
-78 IEDLETLR
+78 
-86 TLAKLVPEYAGSV
+86 
-99 QEEAVVDH
+99 
-107 AFDLIFALDEL
+107 
-118 ITYGG
+118 
-123 MNETIPLQQVRVNLA
+123 
-138 MESHEEKLLAMVQ
+138 
-151 ESKMNQAKEIMKQ
+151 
-164 KEKEI
+164 
-169 KSQQPAAS
+169 
-177 GFGFFSSLF
+177 
-186 STVSQTVRSIDSA
+186 
-199 ATKPAASRPVES
+199 
-211 YVDTRAMAPMREPT
+211 
-225 STPSLTRSEPASTP
+225 
-239 SLGRGMQLSG
+239 MQLSG
-249 AKKDSLSNLMREDH
+249 AKKDSLSVGPPRLPHPQNLMHEDH

-304 DVKGTLSVRANAP
+304 DVKGTLSVRAHAP

-434 GSYHFYPKESFIE
+434 GSYHFVGAAWCGE
-447 WEIEEMQE
+447 
-455 DNANGV
+455 A
-461 LEFHVKGGSE
+461 
-471 DDFFP
+471 
-476 TSVEFESPRTFLDA
+476 
-490 SVVEVLQVADSA
+490 
-502 PVSFSQSK
+502 
-510 SMRVSTYTI
+510 
-519 A
+519 

>member
-1 MVVLLAA
+1 
-8 VLTKSGKV
+8 
-16 LISRQYVNM
+16 
-25 NRMRV
+25 
-30 EGILAVFPKLMGETN
+30 
-45 KQHTFVEANNMRY
+45 
-58 VYQPIENLVVL
+58 
-69 VVTTKNSNI
+69 
-78 IEDLETLR
+78 
-86 TLAKLVPEYAGSV
+86 
-99 QEEAVVDH
+99 
-107 AFDLIFALDEL
+107 
-118 ITYGG
+118 
-123 MNETIPLQQVRVNLA
+123 

-211 YVDTRAMAPMREPT
+211 YVDTRATAPMRYASLSSLTHSEPT
-225 STPSLTRSEPASTP
+225 STP

-249 AKKDSLSNLMREDH
+249 AKKDSLSVGPPRLLHPQNLMREDH

-322 LIRLNDFAAPGFQ
+322 LIRLSDFAASGFQ
-335 LQLHPTIARSFLS
+335 LQLHPTIARSFLN

-382 PLSVTCWPEVLDDGC
+382 PLSVTCWPEVLEDGC

-434 GSYHFYPKESFIE
+434 GSYHFVGAA
-447 WEIEEMQE
+447 W
-455 DNANGV
+455 
-461 LEFHVKGGSE
+461 GGE
-471 DDFFP
+471 
-476 TSVEFESPRTFLDA
+476 A
-490 SVVEVLQVADSA
+490 
-502 PVSFSQSK
+502 
-510 SMRVSTYTI
+510 
-519 A
+519 

>member
-1 MVVLLAA
+1 
-8 VLTKSGKV
+8 
-16 LISRQYVNM
+16 
-25 NRMRV
+25 
-30 EGILAVFPKLMGETN
+30 
-45 KQHTFVEANNMRY
+45 
-58 VYQPIENLVVL
+58 
-69 VVTTKNSNI
+69 
-78 IEDLETLR
+78 
-86 TLAKLVPEYAGSV
+86 
-99 QEEAVVDH
+99 
-107 AFDLIFALDEL
+107 
-118 ITYGG
+118 
-123 MNETIPLQQVRVNLA
+123 

-164 KEKEI
+164 KEKEL

-211 YVDTRAMAPMREPT
+211 YVDTRATAPMRYAPL
-225 STPSLTRSEPASTP
+225 PSLTHSEPANTP

-249 AKKDSLSNLMREDH
+249 AKKDSLSVGPPRLLHPQNLMREDH

-322 LIRLNDFAAPGFQ
+322 LIRLSDFAAPGFQ
-335 LQLHPTIARSFLS
+335 LQLHPTIARSFLN
-348 DHVLTLKQADRGFP
+348 DHVLTLKQTDRGFP

-382 PLSVTCWPEVLDDGC
+382 PLSVTCWPEVLEDGC

-434 GSYHFYPKESFIE
+434 GSYHFVGAA
-447 WEIEEMQE
+447 W
-455 DNANGV
+455 
-461 LEFHVKGGSE
+461 GGE
-471 DDFFP
+471 
-476 TSVEFESPRTFLDA
+476 A
-490 SVVEVLQVADSA
+490 
-502 PVSFSQSK
+502 
-510 SMRVSTYTI
+510 
-519 A
+519 